1 MNTPLRFPR
10 NILLGALLEQFLVAA
25 VVAILAIRFFLTLA
39 GFPQVGGRGL
49 HIAHLLWG
57 GVLMLVAL
65 ILLLAFLGR
74 RIQHSAAVLGGIG
87 FGTFIDEL
95 GKFIT
100 SDNNYFFQ
108 PAIALI
114 YGIFVVLFLVFRRI
128 ERPSTY
134 SAAELLANALDE
146 VKEVVLHNKTS
157 RFDPRIIA
165 HLRST
170 DTADPLNAALADVLQ
185 QAEQVPAQERTRVE
199 RIAQSISVFSTRLA
213 HQPWIDLA
221 LLLVFVA
228 HTLYTFGGALLS
240 IAALPTHDRLGRGD
254 FVHVA
259 LVASNIVVVALFAVG
274 LLVLPRSRLS
284 AYRWFKRAILISLLV
299 TQVLQFYLV
308 QLVGITGVG
317 VDLLVLS
324 VLNGMIVA
332 ERHKM
337 TDAVSS

>member
-1 MNTPLRFPR
+1 MHASLRFPR
-10 NILLGALLEQFLVAA
+10 NILMGALLEQFFIAA
-25 VVAILAIRFFLTLA
+25 VVAILSIRFFLTLA

-57 GVLMLVAL
+57 GFFMLIAI

-74 RIQHSAAVLGGIG
+74 QMQHVAAVLGGIG

-114 YGIFVVLFLVFRRI
+114 YGIFVVLFLIFRHL
-128 ERPSTY
+128 ERPTRY
-134 SAAELLANALDE
+134 SPAELLANALDE
-146 VKEVVLHNKTS
+146 MKEIVLHHTPTGH
-157 RFDPRIIA
+157 DPRIMA
-165 HLRST
+165 FLH
-170 DTADPLNAALADVLQ
+170 ADSQHNPLSAALVEAMQ
-185 QAEQVPAQERTRVE
+185 QAEQAPATQRTRIT
-199 RIAQSISVFSTRLA
+199 RTAHSIRDFYARLSGT
-213 HQPWIDLA
+213 PWLNIA

-228 HTLYTFGGALLS
+228 HTLFTLGAALVS
-240 IAALPTHDRLGRGD
+240 IATLPIHDRFGRSD

-259 LVASNIVVVALFAVG
+259 LVGANGMVVVLLVIG
-274 LLVLPRSRLS
+274 LLMLGRSRAS
-284 AYRWFKRAILISLLV
+284 AYRWFKRAIFISLVV

-308 QLVGITGVG
+308 QLVGIIGVG

-324 VLNGMIVA
+324 ALNGLLAA
-332 ERHKM
+332 ENQKHAAK
-337 TDAVSS
+337 S